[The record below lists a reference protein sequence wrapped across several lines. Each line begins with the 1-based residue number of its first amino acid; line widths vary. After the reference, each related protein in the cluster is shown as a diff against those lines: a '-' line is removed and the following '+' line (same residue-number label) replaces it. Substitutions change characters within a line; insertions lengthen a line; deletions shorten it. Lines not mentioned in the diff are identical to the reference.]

1 MKTSKIAIAM
11 ITVFAAVSS
20 ARAEAGTLENL
31 SGAGDKIAAVDMKK
45 DFGQAG
51 DILDSFFSGSA
62 AKKGSAP
69 VEASASGTDA
79 AKAGTAVN
87 AYGQTAKDLC
97 NAQPSK
103 MGKLAAEV
111 KPLEKSSLAAGAAGL
126 QKGESFFDDL
136 VTVVDYVGNVG
147 GDAIEVAQ
155 DLGSLYGFVDMT
167 NENNPLTLPG
177 HVLDLYQSATCTD

>member
-1 MKTSKIAIAM
+1 MKNSKIAIAV
-11 ITVFAAVSS
+11 ISVFAAVSS

-31 SGAGDKIAAVDMKK
+31 SGAGDKIAAVDKK
-45 DFGQAG
+45 KEFGQAG
-51 DILDSFFSGSA
+51 NILDSLFSGSA
-62 AKKGSAP
+62 ATMGSAP
-69 VEASASGTDA
+69 VEASVSGSDS

-111 KPLEKSSLAAGAAGL
+111 KPLEKSGLAAGAAGL
-126 QKGESFFDDL
+126 QKGDSWVDDFN
-136 VTVVDYVGNVG
+136 TVVEYVGNVG

-155 DLGSLYGFVDMT
+155 DTGSLFGFVDMT

-177 HVLDLYQSATCTD
+177 HLLDLYLSATCND

>member
-1 MKTSKIAIAM
+1 MKNSKIAIAV
-11 ITVFAAVSS
+11 IAVFAAVSS

-51 DILDSFFSGSA
+51 NILDSFFSGSA

-69 VEASASGTDA
+69 VEASVSGSDS

-111 KPLEKSSLAAGAAGL
+111 KPLEKSGLAAGAAGL
-126 QKGESFFDDL
+126 QKGDSWVDDFN
-136 VTVVDYVGNVG
+136 TVVEYVGNVG

-155 DLGSLYGFVDMT
+155 DTGSFFGFVDMT

-177 HVLDLYQSATCTD
+177 HLLDLYQSATCTD